1 MVPYNRSNTQSITA
15 KSQTLNLS
23 MKIANTHNQLMQIY
37 ELFTGVL
44 KAESSSKSNSKVNVK
59 IICVQ
64 YMDEKHISCRQKLH
78 IDV

>member
-1 MVPYNRSNTQSITA
+1 
-15 KSQTLNLS
+15 
-23 MKIANTHNQLMQIY
+23 MKITNTHNQIMQIY

-64 YMDEKHISCRQKLH
+64 YMDEKHIPFRAKLQ